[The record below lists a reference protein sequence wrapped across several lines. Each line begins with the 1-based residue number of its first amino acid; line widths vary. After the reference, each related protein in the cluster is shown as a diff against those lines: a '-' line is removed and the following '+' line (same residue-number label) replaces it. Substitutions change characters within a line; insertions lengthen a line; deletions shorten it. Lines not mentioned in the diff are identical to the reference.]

1 MPFTVREGINIFL
14 AGYVPTENMRFREE
28 ELSFKIIDAME
39 EIKED
44 KIGWYEYP
52 KLVKTQGTFTLTVMP
67 GRFKTSQITVML
79 GENGTGKTTFIKMLA
94 ECGKKKKEGEE
105 QVDYNLPQMSV
116 SYKPQTIAP
125 KFEGSV
131 RELLNSKVKDA
142 WLSAS
147 FVSEVTKPLNLE
159 NIIDNEV
166 QSLSGG

>member
-1 MPFTVREGINIFL
+1 
-14 AGYVPTENMRFREE
+14 MRFRDE

-94 ECGKKKKEGEE
+94 ECGKKKKEGE
-105 QVDYNLPQMSV
+105 
-116 SYKPQTIAP
+116 
-125 KFEGSV
+125 
-131 RELLNSKVKDA
+131 
-142 WLSAS
+142 
-147 FVSEVTKPLNLE
+147 
-159 NIIDNEV
+159 
-166 QSLSGG
+166 